1 MSDWLFITT
10 VLAVVI
16 LSIIIFILYYFKR
29 YIKPVPKPLIL
40 IKELIAPNEFEETS
54 KTIRFVLSSNVNE
67 PAIVEYQVFIEL
79 FDSTGGT
86 ANTTIGPIAAITQST
101 RITNNN
107 PGFWEFDNFI
117 ENKRLEKSIMIHTI
131 MIRIKLK
138 DSDGRKYCYCG
149 FFKFNQENGIWK
161 PLKENEF
168 YIRYTR
174 LKCLFCLF
182 KNK

>member
-1 MSDWLFITT
+1 MSDWLFITA

-16 LSIIIFILYYFKR
+16 LSIIILILYYFNR
-29 YIKPVPKPLIL
+29 YIKPVPKPIIL
-40 IKELIAPNEFEETS
+40 LQELAEPNELEEIS

-67 PAIVEYQVFIEL
+67 PAIVEYPVFFEL
-79 FDSTGGT
+79 FDTRGGK

-101 RITNNN
+101 RITKDN
-107 PGFWEFDNFI
+107 PGIWDFDNLI
-117 ENKRLEKSIMIHTI
+117 ENQRLEKSIQINTM

-149 FFKFNQENGIWK
+149 FFKYNQENRIWK
-161 PLKENEF
+161 PLKANEF

-182 KNK
+182 KK